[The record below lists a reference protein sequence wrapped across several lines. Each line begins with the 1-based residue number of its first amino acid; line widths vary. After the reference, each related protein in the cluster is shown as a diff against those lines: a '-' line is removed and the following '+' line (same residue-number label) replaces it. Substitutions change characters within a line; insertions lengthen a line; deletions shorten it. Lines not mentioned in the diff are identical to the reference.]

1 MDFCPARLAATDK
14 KTTKSGAALP
24 PLRHFTFCGRVCY
37 NEIKGGES
45 MKISLVLKES
55 IYDCQVEITDSQG
68 TRYYYLPALAES
80 ETVHPFVWAEVY
92 DSEFDMTLTPIVP
105 DTSSMMDEIESNTW
119 KEKFAKKVVGALLSS
134 LEKVPM
140 RVACRYHVDQIEE
153 GDRLVV
159 ALQGYFF
166 GTFDRYDLLD
176 LFPVMYMFFE
186 VFRVDKQFALT
197 TAFATN
203 RKEVLKAARALTFAG
218 VWGIDW
224 LFTLLLAYPFQLGR
238 VKHLTRNKKIAK
250 TLIEFNRLSDAE
262 RQRFL
267 EKQEEIM
274 NR

>member
-1 MDFCPARLAATDK
+1 
-14 KTTKSGAALP
+14 
-24 PLRHFTFCGRVCY
+24 
-37 NEIKGGES
+37 

-105 DTSSMMDEIESNTW
+105 DTSSMMDEIEANTW

-140 RVACRYHVDQIEE
+140 RVGGRYRIDQMQD
-153 GDRLVV
+153 GDKLDIV
-159 ALQGYFF
+159 LQGYFF

-186 VFRVDKQFALT
+186 VFRVDKRFALT

-203 RKEVLKAARALTFAG
+203 RKEVLKAAKALTFAG

-238 VKHLTRNKKIAK
+238 VKHLTRNKTIWKKLAK
-250 TLIEFNRLSDAE
+250 FTNLSDQE
-262 RQRFL
+262 RQLFL
-267 EKQEEIM
+267 ERQDRFIE
-274 NR
+274 NA

>member
-1 MDFCPARLAATDK
+1 
-14 KTTKSGAALP
+14 
-24 PLRHFTFCGRVCY
+24 
-37 NEIKGGES
+37 
-45 MKISLVLKES
+45 
-55 IYDCQVEITDSQG
+55 
-68 TRYYYLPALAES
+68 
-80 ETVHPFVWAEVY
+80 
-92 DSEFDMTLTPIVP
+92 
-105 DTSSMMDEIESNTW
+105 
-119 KEKFAKKVVGALLSS
+119 
-134 LEKVPM
+134 M

-224 LFTLLLAYPFQLGR
+224 LFTLLLAYPFQLVR